1 MGEALAVASLLLFSA
16 NVLVISAATPRLGQA
31 TGFLIALATNVGVAL
46 LLLAG
51 QWVLLR
57 PPGHVQPKALALFA
71 IGGLMTSLLG
81 RRAFF
86 HSIATIGPTRAST
99 LQTTNPVFAAL
110 GGWLLL
116 GQSLSPV
123 ALLAGAA
130 VLVGLL
136 LVTREPRDR
145 RSSRGPVVAPG
156 TGLALLGAAAYGLGN
171 VARGAGM
178 QQWPEPVVGS
188 LVGAA
193 VGLVGYCLIAG
204 DRGTV
209 LAAVRNADPQGRALW
224 VLSGVL
230 TIGAQTC
237 LVAATAT
244 IPVAVAVVVSAAVP
258 VVVLPVG
265 LLMRSRVEQVG
276 VLTGLGVVFVAG
288 GVVALVL
295 G

>member
-1 MGEALAVASLLLFSA
+1 VGEALAVAALLLFSA
-16 NVLVISAATPRLGQA
+16 NVLVISAASPRLGQG
-31 TGFLIALATNVGVAL
+31 TGFLLALVANVGVAA

-51 QWVLLR
+51 QSLVFR
-57 PPGHVQPKALALFA
+57 PPSHVQLSAIALFGV
-71 IGGLMTSLLG
+71 GGLLTSLLG

-116 GQSLSPV
+116 GQALSPV
-123 ALLAGAA
+123 ALVAGVV

-136 LVTREPRDR
+136 LVTRDR
-145 RSSRGPVVAPG
+145 RGRRESRAPILAPG

-171 VARGAGM
+171 VARGAGV
-178 QQWPEPVVGS
+178 QRWSEPVVGS
-188 LVGAA
+188 LVGAM
-193 VGLVGYCLIAG
+193 VGLVGYCLFAV
-204 DRGTV
+204 DRRTV
-209 LAAVRNADPQGRALW
+209 IGAVRDADPRGRALW
-224 VLSGVL
+224 LLSGVL

-237 LVAATAT
+237 LVAATVT

-265 LLMRSRVEQVG
+265 LLLRRRVEQVG
-276 VLTGLGVVFVAG
+276 PVAGLGVLLVTS

-295 G
+295 S